1 MIIKSLASLLIDLF
15 RKQRGATSKDNN
27 LRFHD
32 RGNVIKDKFIGSDY
46 GREKENR

>member
-15 RKQRGATSKDNN
+15 RKQRGETSKDNN

-46 GREKENR
+46 GRQEKNQ